1 MAKNQ
6 CTLIV
11 RNIQILKGDLIYLDL
26 EGPLFAAGRP
36 QPGQFVEVAVDKAK
50 VLLNR
55 PFSIYNATENSLEL
69 LVKPLGRASEAL
81 STYVPGDSI
90 RVIGAM
96 GNGFPGDVQGKRIL
110 LVGGGIGIAPMRY
123 YAIDALAKGAQV
135 EMLFGNQTDP
145 DQTLVDILS
154 QTCPLHLCTDDGSRG
169 HHGFVSTHTA
179 LTERPWDMIAVCG
192 PSPMMRAVAAIART
206 RNIPCFVS
214 LENTMACG
222 LGACLCC
229 VEPTTTGNRCVCTD
243 GPVFNIDE
251 LTW

>member
-1 MAKNQ
+1 M
-6 CTLIV
+6 TV
-11 RNIQILKGDLIYLDL
+11 RNIEILRGDLIYLNL
-26 EGPLFAAGRP
+26 EGPLFAAGCP
-36 QPGQFVEVAVDKAK
+36 VPGQFVEVAVDKAK

-81 STYVPGDSI
+81 STYEPGDTL

-96 GNGFPGDVQGKRIL
+96 GNGFPTEIEGKRIL

-123 YAIDALAKGAQV
+123 YATEARKKGAHV
-135 EMLFGNQTDP
+135 EILFGNQTEP
-145 DQTLVDILS
+145 DSRLVELLGAIS
-154 QTCPLHLCTDDGSRG
+154 PLHLCTDDGSRG
-169 HHGFVSTHTA
+169 HHGFVSTHEA
-179 LTERPWDMIAVCG
+179 LTKQPWDMIAVCG
-192 PSPMMRAVAAIART
+192 PTPMMKAVAAIARK
-206 RNIPCFVS
+206 RGIPCYVS